1 MVRVVPT
8 VVAELIVGAGVAAI
22 VGAGVAAIVGAGVG
36 AAVSGAMVA
45 ITGAAVMGAIVE
57 LSMTGTQPHGVASA
71 WTAGQKTGSMKP
83 SCPED

>member
-22 VGAGVAAIVGAGVG
+22 VGAGVAAIVGAGV
-36 AAVSGAMVA
+36 
-45 ITGAAVMGAIVE
+45 GAAVMGAIVE